1 MKWRLRPTSL
11 LLLTLLRAFRYQWSV
26 VTRKADFSRPE
37 IEAAARGG
45 DVSRGMDDEAE
56 VASASME
63 VALFWQNVYREVLA
77 MEVKVLERIHEL
89 MASQS
94 PEGRREVELTNVPVV
109 ASQAQR
115 FRDRLGLWDAR
126 VRDLE

>member
-1 MKWRLRPTSL
+1 MT
-11 LLLTLLRAFRYQWSV
+11 TG
-26 VTRKADFSRPE
+26 KADLSRPE

-56 VASASME
+56 ADSASME

-77 MEVKVLERIHEL
+77 MEEKVLERIHEL

-94 PEGRREVELTNVPVV
+94 PQGRREVQLTNVPVV